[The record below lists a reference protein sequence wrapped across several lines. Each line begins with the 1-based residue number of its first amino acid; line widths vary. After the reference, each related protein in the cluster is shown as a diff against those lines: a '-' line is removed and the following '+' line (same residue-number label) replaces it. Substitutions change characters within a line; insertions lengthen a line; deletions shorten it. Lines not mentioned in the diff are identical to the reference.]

1 MGKAIQT
8 AIVKVMGTLDP
19 SVAKSVAEANKKFSG
34 IKAGVAVAGA
44 AVAGA
49 TTAAVAFGKTSLDAA
64 AKFETGM
71 SNVATLLDGDTAT
84 VNKRIA
90 EMGDDIMGVAKKTG
104 LATDD
109 LSNGMY
115 QIVSALGDSADATS
129 QLEVAAKA
137 AKAGGATTVDAI
149 NLLSA
154 VTKGY
159 GDTSGEAWSKAS
171 DLAFQTVKLGQTS
184 FPELAANM
192 GKVVPIASAL
202 NISQEELFGS
212 FATLTGVTGST
223 AEVATQMKSVFSGL
237 MTPSTQLSET
247 ISSLGYS
254 SANAMLDEL
263 GLIGTLD
270 KLTAACGD
278 DKQAVAKLFS
288 SVEAQTAVLALAGS
302 QTENWVQKTEAMAG
316 AADATSNAFDKSTD
330 NLQGKLDKMKQV
342 FETFKIRVGNILI
355 PIVTNIV
362 DKAIPKIEKAF
373 DTLMPILS
381 DVYTSAKPVIEAFG
395 NAIPGALQI
404 AGDIMSSVFN
414 AIKIVI
420 PPVISL
426 VKFLGDNFSWIGPIA
441 AGLATGIGVLTA
453 AIKINAVITAISA
466 NGFKAWAA
474 STKIAGTAT
483 KLFAGAQKILNLV
496 MSANPIGIVI
506 AAVVALGTAF
516 VLLYKKCE
524 PFRNFING
532 IGAGIKKG
540 FLAVVD
546 FFKTNWQSIL
556 LFAINPFV
564 GITKF
569 LYDHCEGFRNFING
583 IGAGI
588 KKGFLAVVNW
598 FKGLPSFFGN
608 LFSKIGEGIKNGF
621 NAVISWFKNIPQV
634 FSNIF
639 SGIKGKIAPYIDG
652 IKNAISSIKN
662 VFTNQIDFVKNVFTG
677 NWKGAWESVKNM
689 FRNYCNNLTE
699 SVAGLK
705 NGFMAVVNW
714 FKGLPATFSNIFSGI
729 SSAVSN
735 MIASIGER
743 FPVLGTIIQTVQG
756 MIAPYIDG
764 IKNAISSIKNV
775 FTSLID
781 FVKNVFTGNWA
792 GAWESVKNIFG
803 NAFSALTGLAKAPLN
818 AVISLVNSAI
828 GGLNKLHVSIPD
840 WVPGLGGKEF
850 GINIPKIPML
860 ATGGIAT
867 QPSICGEGGY
877 PEYVISTDPKYREQ
891 NQKTVLEAANAIG
904 ALETAR
910 NEGSSVRSLFKK
922 FNGKG
927 NSSTVNNNSEANAY
941 RIEFS
946 PVINIS
952 GNTNN
957 ARSIADEVMRVF
969 DNYAPELA
977 DKIKAIMATAR
988 EGSYGC

>member
-44 AVAGA
+44 AIAGA

-237 MTPSTQLSET
+237 MTPSTQLSDT

-316 AADATSNAFDKSTD
+316 AADATSKAFDKSTD

-373 DTLMPILS
+373 NNIVPVIS
-381 DVYTSAKPVIEAFG
+381 KVYIAAKPLIEAFG
-395 NAIPGALQI
+395 NAIPGVIQI
-404 AGDIMSSVFN
+404 AGGAFEFLFGVIR
-414 AIKIVI
+414 AIIPVLNGIGKVISFLGNHLNVVI
-420 PPVISL
+420 PIV
-426 VKFLGDNFSWIGPIA
+426 GA
-441 AGLATGIGVLTA
+441 LTA
-453 AIKINAVITAISA
+453 AFITYKAVVLACNIAEKVRYQQTLAMMAGQKLSTAA
-466 NGFKAWAA
+466 ALKMVAVQKMQAA
-474 STKIAGTAT
+474 STK
-483 KLFAGAQKILNLV
+483 LVAGAQKILNLV

-524 PFRNFING
+524 PFR
-532 IGAGIKKG
+532 K
-540 FLAVVD
+540 
-546 FFKTNWQSIL
+546 
-556 LFAINPFV
+556 
-564 GITKF
+564 
-569 LYDHCEGFRNFING
+569 FING

-621 NAVISWFKNIPQV
+621 NAVINWFKGIPSFFGNL
-634 FSNIF
+634 FSKM
-639 SGIKGKIAPYIDG
+639 GEG
-652 IKNAISSIKN
+652 IKN
-662 VFTNQIDFVKNVFTG
+662 
-677 NWKGAWESVKNM
+677 
-689 FRNYCNNLTE
+689 
-699 SVAGLK
+699 
-705 NGFMAVVNW
+705 GFNAVINW
-714 FKGLPATFSNIFSGI
+714 FKGLPATFSNIFDSVKNI
-729 SSAVSN
+729 VDNAVAR
-735 MIASIGER
+735 ITEK
-743 FPVLGTIIQTVQG
+743 FPVIGTILGGVIG
-756 MIAPYIDG
+756 G
-764 IKNAISSIKNV
+764 IKVHFNYLKTIFSNVIGFIKNV
-775 FTSLID
+775 FTGNWKGALENVKNLAVAPIQMISGLFDTITNTVKRVLTVISEKFPAIAPIIQGVQATIMPIIESIKGVFSGLID

-792 GAWESVKNIFG
+792 GAWENIKNIFG
-803 NAFSALTGLAKAPLN
+803 NAFSALKGLAKAPLN
-818 AVISLVNSAI
+818 AVISLINKAI
-828 GGLNKLHVSIPD
+828 GGLNKLSVTVPD
-840 WVPGLGGKEF
+840 WVPGIGGQQWGF
-850 GINIPKIPML
+850 SIPQIPML

-891 NQKTVLEAANAIG
+891 NQKTVLEAASAIG
-904 ALETAR
+904 ALETAQ

-927 NSSTVNNNSEANAY
+927 SSSTVNNNSEANAY

-969 DNYAPELA
+969 DDYAPELA
-977 DKIKAIMATAR
+977 DKIKAVLATAR
-988 EGSYGC
+988 EGSYGI

>member
-1 MGKAIQT
+1 MGEAIQT

-44 AVAGA
+44 AIAGA

-71 SNVATLLDGDTAT
+71 SNVATLLDGDTVT

-90 EMGDDIMGVAKKTG
+90 EMGDGIMDIAKKTG

-184 FPELAANM
+184 FPELAASM

-237 MTPSTQLSET
+237 MTPSTALSEK
-247 ISSLGYS
+247 IGELGYE
-254 SANAMLDEL
+254 SANAMLDQL

-270 KLTAACGD
+270 KLSAACGD

-316 AADATSNAFDKSTD
+316 AADATSNAFDRQTD

-404 AGDIMSSVFN
+404 AGDIMSGVFN

-426 VKFLGDNFSWIGPIA
+426 VKFLGENFSWIGPIA

-453 AIKINAVITAISA
+453 AIKINSVITAISA

-474 STKIAGTAT
+474 STKIAGAAT
-483 KLFAGAQKILNLV
+483 KIFAGAQKVLNLV

-532 IGAGIKKG
+532 IGAWIKKT
-540 FLAVVD
+540 FVSVVEWFRTLPAV
-546 FFKTNWQSIL
+546 FGNIFTSAGNSIKNA
-556 LFAINPFV
+556 FN
-564 GITKF
+564 
-569 LYDHCEGFRNFING
+569 
-583 IGAGI
+583 
-588 KKGFLAVVNW
+588 AVVN
-598 FKGLPSFFGN
+598 
-608 LFSKIGEGIKNGF
+608 
-621 NAVISWFKNIPQV
+621 WFKNIPQV

-639 SGIKGKIAPYIDG
+639 SGI
-652 IKNAISSIKN
+652 
-662 VFTNQIDFVKNVFTG
+662 
-677 NWKGAWESVKNM
+677 
-689 FRNYCNNLTE
+689 
-699 SVAGLK
+699 
-705 NGFMAVVNW
+705 
-714 FKGLPATFSNIFSGI
+714 

-735 MIASIGER
+735 MVTSIGER
-743 FPVLGTIIQTVQG
+743 FPVLGTIFQTVQG
-756 MIAPYIDG
+756 MVAPYIDG

-803 NAFSALTGLAKAPLN
+803 NAFSALVGLAKAPLN
-818 AVISLVNSAI
+818 ALISLVNSAI
-828 GGLNKLHVSIPD
+828 DGLNEIHISIPD
-840 WVPGLGGKEF
+840 WVPGIGGKEF

-891 NQKTVLEAANAIG
+891 NQKTVLEAASAIG
-904 ALETAR
+904 ALETAQ

-927 NSSTVNNNSEANAY
+927 SSSTVNNNNESTAY

-957 ARSIADEVMRVF
+957 ARSIADEVMKVF
-969 DNYAPELA
+969 DDYQGELA
-977 DKIKAIMATAR
+977 DKIKAVLATAR
-988 EGSYGC
+988 EGSYGI

>member
-44 AVAGA
+44 AIAGA

-104 LATDD
+104 IATDD

-237 MTPSTQLSET
+237 MTPSTQLSDT

-316 AADATSNAFDKSTD
+316 AADATSNAFDKSSD

-404 AGDIMSSVFN
+404 AGDIMSGVFN
-414 AIKIVI
+414 AIKVVI

-453 AIKINAVITAISA
+453 AIKINAAITAISA
-466 NGFKAWAA
+466 GGFKAWAA

-483 KLFAGAQKILNLV
+483 KIFAGAQKILNLV

-524 PFRNFING
+524 PFRKFING

-540 FLAVVD
+540 FLAV
-546 FFKTNWQSIL
+546 I
-556 LFAINPFV
+556 
-564 GITKF
+564 
-569 LYDHCEGFRNFING
+569 E
-583 IGAGI
+583 
-588 KKGFLAVVNW
+588 W
-598 FKGLPSFFGN
+598 FKGIPSFFGN
-608 LFSKIGEGIKNGF
+608 LFSKMGEGIKNGF
-621 NAVISWFKNIPQV
+621 NAVINWFKNLPAT

-639 SGIKGKIAPYIDG
+639 NRAKNIVDNAVAKITEKFPVLGTILGGVIGGIKVHFNYLKTIF
-652 IKNAISSIKN
+652 SN
-662 VFTNQIDFVKNVFTG
+662 VIGFIKNVFTG
-677 NWKGAWESVKNM
+677 NWKGALENVKNLAVAPIQM
-689 FRNYCNNLTE
+689 ISGLFDTITNTVKRVLTVISE
-699 SVAGLK
+699 K
-705 NGFMAVVNW
+705 F
-714 FKGLPATFSNIFSGI
+714 PA
-729 SSAVSN
+729 
-735 MIASIGER
+735 IA
-743 FPVLGTIIQTVQG
+743 PIIQGVQATI
-756 MIAPYIDG
+756 MPIIE
-764 IKNAISSIKNV
+764 SIKGV
-775 FTSLID
+775 FNGLID
-781 FVKNVFTGNWA
+781 FIKNVFTGNWA

-803 NAFSALTGLAKAPLN
+803 NAFSALKGLAKAPLN
-818 AVISLVNSAI
+818 AVISLINKAI
-828 GGLNKLHVSIPD
+828 GGLNKLSVTVPD
-840 WVPGLGGKEF
+840 WVPGIGGQQWGF
-850 GINIPKIPML
+850 NIPQIPML

-904 ALETAR
+904 ALETAQ